1 MPTSLYIAEGTPSHL
16 TLVTAAAETERANSF
31 DWRHYFRNAIVFS
44 LVVPGIYFIL
54 DGIGSAAIQIFC
66 VCRFGELDNSTTR
79 QGFARFGLDG
89 LNGFAT
95 PAGPFA
101 KFVLDVPRMVGM
113 PTIGIIYLICLFV
126 MLRAFSRH
134 VGKWT

>member
-1 MPTSLYIAEGTPSHL
+1 M
-16 TLVTAAAETERANSF
+16 
-31 DWRHYFRNAIVFS
+31 VFS

-54 DGIGSAAIQIFC
+54 DGIGSAAMQIFC

-89 LNGFAT
+89 LANFAN
-95 PAGPFA
+95 PVGPLA

-113 PTIGIIYLICLFV
+113 PTIGVIYLICLFV
-126 MLRAFSRH
+126 VLRAFSKH
-134 VGKWT
+134 VGKWM